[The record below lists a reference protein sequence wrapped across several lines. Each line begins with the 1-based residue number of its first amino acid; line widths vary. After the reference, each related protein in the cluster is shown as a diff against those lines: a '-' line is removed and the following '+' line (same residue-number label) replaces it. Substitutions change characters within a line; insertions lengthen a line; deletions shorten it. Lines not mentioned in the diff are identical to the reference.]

1 MLSQVAKI
9 LKASS
14 TYGELWLVMTGMYD
28 NFLNIIINIDIFCVG
43 PEVQWSK
50 CWETFQ
56 VGISWGPELDLM
68 VDTSGNTNQI
78 ALILEDFI
86 LLT

>member
-43 PEVQWSK
+43 PEVQ
-50 CWETFQ
+50 
-56 VGISWGPELDLM
+56 
-68 VDTSGNTNQI
+68 
-78 ALILEDFI
+78 
-86 LLT
+86 